1 MSKVA
6 VIAKLVAQSGKR
18 DDLET
23 ALKAALDTAAGEAGT
38 LVYALH
44 RDNKEGDVL
53 WFYELYTDEDALK
66 AHSSSDAFKALGPA
80 IGSFLAGRPELHML
94 SPVGGKG
101 I

>member
-6 VIAKLVAQSGKR
+6 VIAKLVAQAGKR
-18 DDLET
+18 DDLEN
-23 ALKAALDTAAGEAGT
+23 ALKTALDTASGEAGT

-44 RDNKEGDVL
+44 RDNKESDIL

-80 IGSFLAGRPELHML
+80 IGAFLAGRPELHML